1 MKEKAFFFGVLF
13 SLLLCTLQPGWVG
26 ALDTPTSP
34 EAGGTPS
41 PTPTPSP
48 APEGPAVAKQAEP
61 PVVQTASGLR
71 YQDLEV
77 GKGVEAYP
85 GAWVEV
91 HYVGYL
97 PNGDEFDSTLAR
109 RRPFGFQLGVGK
121 VIAGWDEGVV
131 GMRVGGRRK
140 LIIPP
145 HLAYGERGVPGVIP
159 PNSELT
165 FEVLLLKVN

>member
-1 MKEKAFFFGVLF
+1 MKRFACALLF
-13 SLLLCTLQPGWVG
+13 APWSVLLLTAPLG
-26 ALDTPTSP
+26 ALSSP
-34 EAGGTPS
+34 PESKAEPAQA
-41 PTPTPSP
+41 TPTP
-48 APEGPAVAKQAEP
+48 APESRSGSANGQPPIIETPA
-61 PVVQTASGLR
+61 GLR

-91 HYVGYL
+91 HYIGRL
-97 PNGDEFDSTLAR
+97 PNGDEFDSTVAR
-109 RRPFGFQLGVGK
+109 RRPFGFQLGMGN
-121 VIAGWDEGVV
+121 VIPGWDEGVV

-159 PNSELT
+159 PNTELT
-165 FEVLLLKVN
+165 FEVLLIKVN